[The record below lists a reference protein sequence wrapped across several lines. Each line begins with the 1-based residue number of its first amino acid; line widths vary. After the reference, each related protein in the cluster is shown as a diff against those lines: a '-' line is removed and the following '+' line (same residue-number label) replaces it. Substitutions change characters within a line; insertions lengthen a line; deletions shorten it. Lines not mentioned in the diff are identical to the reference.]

1 MTDLSHD
8 RLAQLCEDLKLPG
21 ILDAYAALAASAS
34 EQDQSFTDFL
44 ENALTA
50 ERDFRRARSAATLI
64 RMAGFPAVKTL
75 EDYDFKFASSAP
87 KRQIEQLASL
97 AFVARKENAVF
108 LGPSGVG
115 KTHLW
120 PSPWGTKLPVLGS
133 RPSSQPPLI

>member
-34 EQDQSFTDFL
+34 EQDHSFTDFL

-75 EDYDFKFASSAP
+75 EDYDFKFASAAP

-97 AFVARKENAVF
+97 AFVHAKRT
-108 LGPSGVG
+108 PSSWGRPGLV
-115 KTHLW
+115 KRTSPSLW
-120 PSPWGTKLPVLGS
+120 ATRQPAPGS
-133 RPSSQPPLI
+133 KPSSQPLLI